1 MHKITT
7 IIFDFGD
14 VLIEDR
20 VDKFEKARGLFKL
33 PKAKQKKYFSILH
46 QSETNKKTTANF
58 LKITKK
64 LLAPKFSLKQIENY
78 VLNAEILPPYKL
90 LNKLK
95 KYYRILIL
103 SNNQKNWPQKF
114 AKKTKI
120 NLKGIP
126 FINSAKVGMRKPDLK
141 IYQYAIKKYKL
152 KPKETVFIDDQKK
165 NLIPAKKLG
174 IRTIWYRQDIAKLK
188 KDLKKLDITIS

>member
-1 MHKITT
+1 MIKT

-20 VDKFEKARGLFKL
+20 VDKFEKIRGLFKL
-33 PKAKQKKYFSILH
+33 PKTDQKKYFNILH
-46 QSETNKKTTANF
+46 QSETGKKTTEDF

-78 VLNAEILPPYKL
+78 ILNAEILPPYKL

-114 AKKTKI
+114 AKETKI

-126 FINSAKVGMRKPDLK
+126 FINSVKVSMRKPDLK

-174 IRTIWYRQDIAKLK
+174 IKTILYQQNIYNLRLKLK
-188 KDLKKLDITIS
+188 KLGIKF